1 VTAFDDEIRTLQA
14 RIAELESQEAG
25 RERAERVQDALYR
38 IAETASTAEDLQDF
52 YRRIHAIVGELMY
65 AENLYIALYD
75 DERRMINFPYYV
87 DTVDLDV
94 PDPHVWEPF
103 GIGNAAG
110 TTAYLL
116 RTGRPLLLSAAD
128 WRRMVARGEIELVG
142 EEAASWVG
150 VPLQSEGKTIGAIVV
165 QSYLEDTV
173 HTDADK
179 ELLEFVGHHIASA
192 LERTRLIDD
201 TRQRNAELS
210 LINDVQRGLAMN
222 LDMQAMYDLVGDRL
236 QEIFDAQVVDIAVL
250 DEAAGIIR
258 FTYTIEKGVRFHDE
272 PMAVFGFRKRVLETR
287 EPLLFET
294 ITPEILAEY
303 DQPSVISGEP
313 AKSSIFVPLVVGGR
327 ATGVISLQNVDREHA
342 FDDADLR
349 LLTTLAG
356 SLSIALENARL
367 FEETRQRNAELALIN
382 DVQRGLAEN
391 LDMQTMY
398 DLVGDRLQTIF
409 DVQALNITV
418 LDESDGLV
426 RFPYIFE
433 RGERLTAEPQE
444 PVGFRKHVL
453 ETREPFLVERITP
466 ELLAQYE
473 QPPVLVGEPVK
484 SSVWVPLVVAG
495 RATGVISLQN
505 LEKERAFSEAD
516 QRLLMTLAGS
526 LSVALENARLF
537 EETRQRNAE
546 LAVIND
552 VQRGLAENLDMQAM
566 YNLLGDRIQ
575 EIFDAQSIFV
585 AVLDRADGLV
595 HYPYSAERGVRQ
607 PDDPTPMSSGPTAH
621 VFETREPVIINEN
634 ALERFSELGGGFI
647 QGEDAQSALY
657 VPLVTA
663 GEATGVVS
671 LQNMD
676 REHAFKDADVR
687 LLTTLAGSL
696 SVALENARLFEETRQ
711 RNAELALI
719 TDVQRGLAENLE
731 MQAMYELVGDRIQEI
746 FDAQTV
752 DIGVVVPETGMIHFP
767 YSITKGVRDPIDTND
782 PSGLTAHVLRTREPL
797 LINEHAEERIAEIG
811 GAQMVRAGGLSK
823 SLLFV
828 PLLVGGEVTGRISL
842 QNLDREHSFS
852 EADVRL
858 LTTLAGSLSVALE
871 NARLFEETRQRNAEL
886 ALINDVQRGLAENLE
901 MQAMYDVVGDR
912 IREIFEEAAHVVD
925 IGILD
930 PEDGLIHFPYTIE
943 RGARLTDEPFAPMGY
958 RAHVLETLEPLR
970 IDGSEKDDEYGQP
983 HVVQGEESKSCVFVP
998 LVVGRQATGVISI
1011 QNLDRERAFTGEDV
1025 RLLMTLAG
1033 SLSSALDNARLFE
1046 ETKQRNAELALIT
1059 DVQRTLAENLDIH
1072 AMYEMVGDRIQE
1084 IFDAQVVDI
1093 GVLDRETDLIHFPYS
1108 IERGVRYPDE
1118 PTGLGG
1124 LGGHVMRT
1132 REPIMLNEQVA
1143 ERMAELVGDSAPIGS
1158 GEPAMSVLFVPLV
1171 VGGEATG
1178 RISLQNLDHE
1188 HAFGEGDLRLLTTIA
1203 GNLSV
1208 ALENAR
1214 LFEETKQRNAE
1225 LALINDVQRGLAE
1238 NLEMQAMY
1246 DLVGDRIRDIF
1257 DAQVIAIGIV
1267 NRESGLLENPY
1278 MLEKG
1283 ERYTTEPMAIEGGPT
1298 RYVIDTGQ
1306 TLVINDRFTE
1316 RANELGPSPNWGEGG
1331 DPQSAVYVPLIVGG
1345 RAIGRITLQNM
1356 DRENA
1361 FSAAD
1366 ISLLTTLAGSLSVA
1380 LDNARLFDET
1390 GQRAAEL
1397 AIVNTVGQA
1406 LAEQLDLNALIER
1419 LGDELVKV
1427 FEADLVYVALHD
1439 RETDMIDFA
1448 YYSEHGEKRP
1458 NPSLRFG
1465 EGLTSRIMQ
1474 TREPLLLNQAT
1485 AFEQTGVPVV
1495 GTPAKSYLGVP
1506 ILSGSQA
1513 IGVISVQSI
1522 ERAGRFGEAD
1532 SRLLSTIAANVGAA
1546 IANARLYQETG
1557 RRASEMAA
1565 LAELGKEVGGLLEL
1579 DPIIGRIAQRALDLL
1594 DANSS
1599 AVFLESEERDRY
1611 LPVIAIGEDSDL
1623 VLAYAIH
1630 PGEGVI
1636 GSLAVE
1642 GRAEVV
1648 NELSADPRAIAVPG
1662 AEDEDERLMVAPLLA
1677 RGRVTGMMAVWRKI
1691 SAPLFT
1697 PDDLNF
1703 LVGLSQ
1709 QAAIA
1714 IENARLFQSSKEAQ
1728 EGYRKQKQYFES
1740 LVDISPVAVVTMDRD
1755 QIVSGWNPSA
1765 ARLFGYSPE
1774 EAIGRT
1780 IDVLIVPQDL
1790 AQEGDEIVREATE
1803 GGRAHRMSRRRR
1815 KDAQPVEVEIDIVP
1829 LVVDGEHQGYYAIY
1843 HDITELQEA
1852 RRTADAANESKS
1864 AFLATMSHEIR
1875 TPMNAIIGMSGLL
1888 AETDLDPEQREY
1900 ATTIW
1905 RSGESLLTIIND
1917 ILDFSKIEAGRMEL
1931 ELAPFDVRE
1940 CIESVVDLIGPIAQR
1955 KGLEVTYGIE
1965 PGTPETAV
1973 SDASRLRQIL
1983 LNLLNNAVKFTEEG
1997 EIAVHLSSSPGS
2009 DEGRIAFAASI
2020 RDTGIGI
2027 PADRIDELFQ
2037 SFTQVDASTSRRF
2050 GGTGLGLAISR
2061 RLAELMGGTVW
2072 AKSSGV
2078 SGQGSTFH
2086 VTFEAGVTDMTPT
2099 ALRRDGSF
2107 AGRRALVVDDNDT
2120 NLMLMTALL
2129 SAWGVETVT
2138 AKSGQEALA
2147 VVGDGRFDVAIL
2159 DMLMPGMDGLEL
2171 ATTLRGRVSDLPTIL
2186 ASSVPRH
2193 DVAADPRWDAAGI
2206 GAVIVKPIKASGLHG
2221 ALATVLGVHTGTAE
2235 ADARETSALD
2245 AELASRHPLRI
2256 LLTEDNVVNQRLAL
2270 RLLEKLGYR
2279 ADVAA
2284 NGLEALEAL
2293 ERQPYDLVLMDIQMP
2308 EMDGVEATRRIL
2320 DRWPDGERPWIV
2332 AMTAEVMHGDRE
2344 GFLAA
2349 GMNDYVAK
2357 PIRPQELVAAIRRT
2371 PSRAGLEPSVDGDG
2385 ARPAVD
2391 AAVLDRLAE
2400 SMGGDDAFVAELIEQ
2415 FVTDSPALVAAARK
2429 GLKAGDAEE
2438 VRRAAHTLKSN
2449 AATFGANELAD
2460 RSRSLEMA
2468 ARAGELDDGQASLD
2482 AVAEELERVHAALR
2496 SS

>member
-1 VTAFDDEIRTLQA
+1 MTALDDEIRTLQA
-14 RIAELESQEAG
+14 RIAELENQEAG
-25 RERAERVQDALYR
+25 RERAEKVQDALYR
-38 IAETASTAEDLQDF
+38 IAETASTAEDMQDF
-52 YRRIHAIVGELMY
+52 YRKIHAIVSELMY

-75 DERRMINFPYYV
+75 DDRRMINFPYYV

-116 RTGRPLLLSAAD
+116 RTGEPMLLSAAD

-142 EEAASWVG
+142 VEAASWVG

-165 QSYLEDTV
+165 QSYLEDTK
-173 HTDADK
+173 HTEADK
-179 ELLEFVGHHIASA
+179 ELLEFVGHHIAAA

-250 DEAAGIIR
+250 DESAGILR
-258 FTYTIEKGVRFHDE
+258 FAYTIEKGVRFHDE
-272 PMAVFGFRKRVLETR
+272 PMAVFGFRKHVLQTK
-287 EPLLFET
+287 EPLLFQA

-313 AKSSIFVPLVVGGR
+313 ARSSIFVPLVVGGR

-391 LDMQTMY
+391 LEMQAMY
-398 DLVGDRLQTIF
+398 DLVGDRLQEIF
-409 DVQALNITV
+409 DAQVVSIAV
-418 LDESDGLV
+418 PDESGTLV
-426 RFPYIFE
+426 TFPYIIE
-433 RGERLTAEPQE
+433 KGERLSVEPQE
-444 PVGFRKHVL
+444 PIGIRKHIL
-453 ETREPFLVERITP
+453 ETREPLLVEAVTP
-466 ELLAQYE
+466 ELLE
-473 QPPVLVGEPVK
+473 RFRQPPVLVGEPPK
-484 SSVWVPLVVAG
+484 SSVWVPLVVGG

-505 LEKERAFSEAD
+505 VERERAYSEDD
-516 QRLLMTLAGS
+516 QRLLM
-526 LSVALENARLF
+526 
-537 EETRQRNAE
+537 
-546 LAVIND
+546 
-552 VQRGLAENLDMQAM
+552 
-566 YNLLGDRIQ
+566 
-575 EIFDAQSIFV
+575 
-585 AVLDRADGLV
+585 
-595 HYPYSAERGVRQ
+595 
-607 PDDPTPMSSGPTAH
+607 
-621 VFETREPVIINEN
+621 
-634 ALERFSELGGGFI
+634 
-647 QGEDAQSALY
+647 
-657 VPLVTA
+657 
-663 GEATGVVS
+663 
-671 LQNMD
+671 
-676 REHAFKDADVR
+676 
-687 LLTTLAGSL
+687 
-696 SVALENARLFEETRQ
+696 
-711 RNAELALI
+711 
-719 TDVQRGLAENLE
+719 
-731 MQAMYELVGDRIQEI
+731 
-746 FDAQTV
+746 
-752 DIGVVVPETGMIHFP
+752 
-767 YSITKGVRDPIDTND
+767 
-782 PSGLTAHVLRTREPL
+782 
-797 LINEHAEERIAEIG
+797 
-811 GAQMVRAGGLSK
+811 
-823 SLLFV
+823 
-828 PLLVGGEVTGRISL
+828 
-842 QNLDREHSFS
+842 
-852 EADVRL
+852 
-858 LTTLAGSLSVALE
+858 TLAGSLSVALE

-901 MQAMYDVVGDR
+901 MQTMYD
-912 IREIFEEAAHVVD
+912 
-925 IGILD
+925 L
-930 PEDGLIHFPYTIE
+930 
-943 RGARLTDEPFAPMGY
+943 
-958 RAHVLETLEPLR
+958 
-970 IDGSEKDDEYGQP
+970 
-983 HVVQGEESKSCVFVP
+983 
-998 LVVGRQATGVISI
+998 
-1011 QNLDRERAFTGEDV
+1011 
-1025 RLLMTLAG
+1025 
-1033 SLSSALDNARLFE
+1033 
-1046 ETKQRNAELALIT
+1046 
-1059 DVQRTLAENLDIH
+1059 
-1072 AMYEMVGDRIQE
+1072 VGDRIQE
-1084 IFDAQVVDI
+1084 IFDAQSVDI
-1093 GVLDRETDLIHFPYS
+1093 GVLIRETGMIHFPYAITRGVRHPVETMEPS
-1108 IERGVRYPDE
+1108 GLTSHVLKTREPTLINEAVEERLAGLGGPVQWRTDERSRSVLFVPLLVGGEVTGRISLQNLDREHAFSEGDVRLLTTLAASLSVALENARLFEETRQRNAELAFITDVQRGLAENLEMQAMYDLVGDRLHEIFDAQVVDIGILDRDDGLIHYPYAIERGERFPDE
-1118 PTGLGG
+1118 PTGIGG
-1124 LGGHVMRT
+1124 FAKRVMET
-1132 REPIMLNEQVA
+1132 REPLLINERIQ
-1143 ERMAELVGDSAPIGS
+1143 ERAVEFGS
-1158 GEPAMSVLFVPLV
+1158 TIIQGEEPKSILFVPLV

-1178 RISLQNLDHE
+1178 RISLQNIDRE
-1188 HAFGEGDLRLLTTIA
+1188 HAFSESDLRLLTTIA
-1203 GNLSV
+1203 GSLSV

-1214 LFEETKQRNAE
+1214 LFEETRQRNAELALINDVQRGLVENLDAQTMFDLVGGRIHDIFDAQIVDIGILDEDDGLFHFPYTIERGERFPDKPMEVIGFRKHVIESREPLLINEDLEERAVEFGNPVVHQGGLARSVVFVPLMVGARAIGVILLGNLDRENVFTKADVDLLSTLATSLSVSLQNARLFEETRQRNAE

-1246 DLVGDRIRDIF
+1246 DLVGDRIRELF
-1257 DAQVIAIGIV
+1257 DAQVVAIGIL
-1267 NRESGLLENPY
+1267 NRDTGLLEAPY
-1278 MLEKG
+1278 AFEKG
-1283 ERYTTEPMAIEGGPT
+1283 VRYAPEPFAVEGGPT
-1298 RYVIDTGQ
+1298 GYVIDTGE
-1306 TLVINDRFTE
+1306 TLVLNDRFTE
-1316 RANELGPSPNWGEGG
+1316 RANELGSTPSWGEGG
-1331 DPQSAVYVPLIVGG
+1331 DPLSGVYVPLITGG
-1345 RAIGRITLQNM
+1345 GAIGRVTLQNM

-1361 FSAAD
+1361 FSEAD
-1366 ISLLTTLAGSLSVA
+1366 VSLLTTLAGSLSVA
-1380 LDNARLFDET
+1380 LDNARLFEET
-1390 GQRAAEL
+1390 RQRAAEL
-1397 AIVNTVGQA
+1397 SIVNNVGQA
-1406 LAEQLDLNALIER
+1406 FAERLELEALIDR
-1419 LGDELVKV
+1419 LGDELQDV
-1427 FEADLVYVALHD
+1427 FSADLVYVALHD
-1439 RETDMIDFA
+1439 RSTDMIDFA
-1448 YYSEHGEKRP
+1448 YFSEKGKKAQ

-1465 EGLTSRIMQ
+1465 EGLTSRILQ
-1474 TREPLLLNQAT
+1474 TRVPLLLNRPE
-1485 AFEQTGVPVV
+1485 AFDELGIPMV

-1506 ILSGSQA
+1506 IIAGTDA
-1513 IGVISVQSI
+1513 IGAISVQSL
-1522 ERAGRFGEAD
+1522 EQAGRFSAAD
-1532 SRLLSTIAANVGAA
+1532 SRLLSTIASNVGIA
-1546 IANARLYQETG
+1546 ISNARLFEETG

-1565 LAELGKEVGGLLEL
+1565 LAELGKEVGALLEL
-1579 DPIIGRIAQRALDLL
+1579 DPILGRIAERARELL
-1594 DANSS
+1594 GADTS
-1599 AVFLESEERDRY
+1599 AVFLKEDDDEQFVPAVA
-1611 LPVIAIGEDSDL
+1611 LGE
-1623 VLAYAIH
+1623 LAEALLQDTIT
-1630 PGEGVI
+1630 PGEGIV
-1636 GSLAVE
+1636 GDLVAR
-1642 GRAEVV
+1642 GAAEFV
-1648 NELSADPRAIAVPG
+1648 NDVDADPRSVHIPG
-1662 AEDEDERLMVAPLLA
+1662 SGEDTAERLMAAPLLA
-1677 RGRVTGMMAVWRKI
+1677 RGRVIGIMAVWRT
-1691 SAPLFT
+1691 APASLFT
-1697 PDDLNF
+1697 PDELNF

-1714 IENARLFQSSKEAQ
+1714 IENARLFGE
-1728 EGYRKQKQYFES
+1728 
-1740 LVDISPVAVVTMDRD
+1740 VT
-1755 QIVSGWNPSA
+1755 
-1765 ARLFGYSPE
+1765 
-1774 EAIGRT
+1774 
-1780 IDVLIVPQDL
+1780 
-1790 AQEGDEIVREATE
+1790 
-1803 GGRAHRMSRRRR
+1803 
-1815 KDAQPVEVEIDIVP
+1815 
-1829 LVVDGEHQGYYAIY
+1829 
-1843 HDITELQEA
+1843 EA
-1852 RRTADAANESKS
+1852 REFADAANESKS

-1888 AETDLDPEQREY
+1888 SETQLDAEQREY
-1900 ATTIW
+1900 STTIA
-1905 RSGESLLTIIND
+1905 RSGDALLTIIND

-1997 EIAVHLSSSPGS
+1997 EIAVHLSSSAGS
-2009 DEGRIAFAASI
+2009 DEGRIAFAVSI

-2072 AKSSGV
+2072 AESSGV
-2078 SGQGSTFH
+2078 PGEGSTFH
-2086 VTFEAGVTDMTPT
+2086 MTFEAGVTDMTPT

-2138 AKSGQEALA
+2138 AKSGEEALA
-2147 VVGDGRFDVAIL
+2147 VVDDGRFDVGIL

-2171 ATTLRGRVSDLPTIL
+2171 ATTLRGRIADLPTIL

-2193 DVAADPRWDAAGI
+2193 DVAGDPRWDAAGI

-2221 ALATVLGVHTGTAE
+2221 ALAMVLGVHTGSAE

-2284 NGLEALEAL
+2284 NGLEAIEAL

-2320 DRWPDGERPWIV
+2320 ERWPDAERPWIV
-2332 AMTAEVMHGDRE
+2332 AMTAEVMQGDRE

-2357 PIRPQELVAAIRRT
+2357 PIRPQELVAAIRRA
-2371 PSRAGLEPSVDGDG
+2371 PSRAGIEPSADGDG

-2415 FVTDSPALVAAARK
+2415 FVTDSPALVSAARK
-2429 GLKAGDAEE
+2429 GLEAGDAEE

-2468 ARAGELDDGQASLD
+2468 AKAGELDGGEASLD